1 MRRPAKRE
9 APLDA
14 EAVYEA
20 AVRALARRARTEA
33 ELRRALAR
41 RAASAEA
48 VETAM
53 ARLRDHGYLDDA
65 RVAESFTRFQKEV
78 RHYGRLRVEREL
90 RARGVAAA
98 TAEAAVR
105 RQFPAA
111 GAAGEDALVRAYV
124 RGKRLAPPRDA
135 REAAKLYRRLLTAG
149 FSAAACG
156 RCLRAW
162 KTDAE
167 TIERLETMQEEE

>member
-1 MRRPAKRE
+1 MRTRAAE
-9 APLDA
+9 LDA
-14 EAVYEA
+14 EGLYAL
-20 AVRALARRARTEA
+20 AVRALARRGHSEA
-33 ELRRALAR
+33 ELRRKLAA
-41 RAASAEA
+41 RAAAAGAIEA
-48 VETAM
+48 AM

-65 RVAESFTRFQKEV
+65 RLAESYARFQKEV
-78 RHYGRLRVEREL
+78 RHHGRLRVTREL

-124 RGKRLAPPRDA
+124 RSKRLQRPEDA
-135 REAAKLYRRLLTAG
+135 RAAARLYRKLLTAG
-149 FSAAACG
+149 FSPAACG

-162 KTDAE
+162 RVDAAM
-167 TIERLETMQEEE
+167 IEALESMQEAE